1 MLSLFRK
8 PKRQDD
14 RPTKADISR
23 LIERRKQVV
32 DQLTAHQ
39 IDVDLRLLEALFG
52 VLEEM
57 GADDRLLVANAAD
70 LIKLPEGDPSKW
82 LVFGGLKNV

>member
-1 MLSLFRK
+1 MLNLFKRK
-8 PKRQDD
+8 PQGD

-23 LIERRKQVV
+23 LIERRKQIV

-52 VLEEM
+52 VLEEL
-57 GADDRLLVANAAD
+57 GADDRLIVVNAGD
-70 LIKLPEGDPSKW
+70 LIKLPEGDPGKW